1 MPMLIDESH
10 LPAMLTT
17 GPMTDDQF
25 LELCMEHEDLRFELT
40 ADGELII
47 HPVPHNLT
55 AIREEEL
62 FVQLHAWAKNDGRG
76 RACSS
81 NQWFTLPSGARR
93 VPDAAW
99 VLKSRVAELPPEA
112 LNKYWPLCP
121 DFVAEVRSHSDRLP
135 VLRAK
140 MEEWITNGAQL
151 GWLIDPERRAVEV
164 YRTGAT
170 AVIIESPVSVL
181 ADAPPMGG
189 SAASIFFRLDLR
201 PIWEPL
207 AEL

>member
-1 MPMLIDESH
+1 MPMLIDERH

-17 GPMTDDQF
+17 GPMTDDKF
-25 LELCMEHEDLRFELT
+25 LELCKEHEDLRFELT

-47 HPVPHNLT
+47 HPVPFNLT
-55 AIREEEL
+55 ARREERL
-62 FVQLHAWAKNDGRG
+62 FLQLNAWAEADGRG
-76 RACSS
+76 FASSS

-112 LNKYWPLCP
+112 LDKYWPLCP
-121 DFVAEVRSHSDRLP
+121 DFVVEIRSQSDRLP

-140 MEEWITNGAQL
+140 MEEWIANGAQL
-151 GWLIDPERRAVEV
+151 GWLIDPERRAVDV
-164 YRTGAT
+164 YRTGA
-170 AVIIESPVSVL
+170 AAAILEFPDSIM
-181 ADAPPMGG
+181 ADAPPIGG
-189 SAASIFFRLDLR
+189 SAALTFLKLDLR

>member
-1 MPMLIDESH
+1 MPMLIDDRH

-25 LELCMEHEDLRFELT
+25 LELCIEHEDLRFELT

-47 HPVPHNLT
+47 QPVPFNLT
-55 AIREEEL
+55 ARREEKL
-62 FVQLHAWAKNDGRG
+62 YKQLDTWAEADGRG
-76 RACSS
+76 YASGS

-93 VPDAAW
+93 VPDAVW
-99 VLKSRVAELPPEA
+99 VLKSRVAELPPET
-112 LNKYWPLCP
+112 LDKYWPLCP
-121 DFVAEVRSHSDRLP
+121 DFVAEVRSKSDRLP

-140 MEEWITNGAQL
+140 MEEWIANGAQL

-164 YRTGAT
+164 YRTGAG
-170 AVIIESPVSVL
+170 AVILESPDSVC
-181 ADAPPMGG
+181 ADAPPIGD
-189 SAASIFFRLDLR
+189 SAASIFFRLDLQ

-207 AEL
+207 AGR